1 VKLRQALHNALSRD
15 LVVDV
20 RVRALGFVPLA
31 CFVVHFSAQDA
42 LGTRDHMWWMCHVA
56 AVVLGVS
63 LLASAALWVRIAA
76 FWAFLGVPFWIFD
89 WIVRGSTTKSSIITH
104 TLVPL
109 VGLLALT
116 QFRMP
121 RPVFHTAAACAFWLV
136 VQQVSA
142 QLTDPRFNVNVAHR
156 PYALWGGDLVEPAWL
171 WHVLATL
178 LLFAVV
184 GLCMALLN
192 RVFPSDDVLDL
203 ADAPPTAV
211 QPGEHVDKPPT
222 PEGEPGFPI
231 PP

>member
-1 VKLRQALHNALSRD
+1 VREGVHNAFSRD
-15 LVVDV
+15 VVVDV

-63 LLASAALWVRIAA
+63 LLASVALWTRVAA

-121 RPVFHTAAACAFWLV
+121 RPVFHTAAACGFWLV
-136 VQQVSA
+136 VQQLSA
-142 QLTDPRFNVNVAHR
+142 RFTEPRFNVNVAHR

-171 WHVLATL
+171 WHLLATL
-178 LLFAVV
+178 LLFVVV
-184 GLCMALLN
+184 GMCMGLLS
-192 RVFPSDDVLDL
+192 RLFRDEGLEVSPQF
-203 ADAPPTAV
+203 PTA
-211 QPGEHVDKPPT
+211 G
-222 PEGEPGFPI
+222 GEPGFPI